1 MVKVHMQGPARSEH
15 EGRRPDASPYEIA
28 VVANALDLLTA
39 VGRSN
44 DGAIS
49 AAQASKILGISRS
62 TAYRLLVTLKNR
74 GFVETD
80 EASKRWRFGAQMFS
94 LMGSATPSRLRSLA
108 EPAMTRI
115 WEQEKETVNLATMI
129 GGQLTYVHILESPRS
144 FRMSAAPG
152 LIAPL
157 HATALGKAF
166 LAFLP
171 PQHRQRALEG
181 LRLVPITEKTVVDM
195 KELVAELN
203 LTAERGWAEEH
214 GETEQ
219 GVACAGAAIL
229 DATGLPI
236 AGISVS
242 VPEARLTPERMARIC
257 MTLRAEA
264 AAITKGLGYDG
275 SSG

>member
-1 MVKVHMQGPARSEH
+1 MRGPAPSGH
-15 EGRRPDASPYEIA
+15 DGRRSAAGPYEIT

-49 AAQASKILGISRS
+49 AAEASKILGISRS
-62 TAYRLLVTLKNR
+62 TAYRLLVTLKDR
-74 GFVETD
+74 GFVEFD
-80 EASKRWRFGAQMFS
+80 EATNRWRLGAQMFS
-94 LMGSATPSRLRSLA
+94 LMGRATPSKLRSRA
-108 EPAMTRI
+108 EPAMTRV

-129 GGQLTYVHILESPRS
+129 GGQLTYIHILESPRS
-144 FRMSAAPG
+144 FRMTAAPG

-171 PQHRQRALEG
+171 HQERQRVLEG
-181 LRLVPITEKTVVDM
+181 LRLVPITAKTVVDM

-214 GETEQ
+214 GETEP
-219 GVACAGAAIL
+219 GVACAGAAVL
-229 DATGLPI
+229 DASGLPI
-236 AGISVS
+236 ASISVS
-242 VPEARLTPERMARIC
+242 VPEARLTPERMARIG
-257 MTLRAEA
+257 MTLTVEA
-264 AAITKGLGYDG
+264 AGITRGLGYG

>member
-1 MVKVHMQGPARSEH
+1 MAGSERSV
-15 EGRRPDASPYEIA
+15 RRPVASPYEIA
-28 VVANALDLLTA
+28 VVANALDLLAA
-39 VGRSN
+39 VGQSS

-49 AAQASKILGISRS
+49 AAEASKMLGISRS
-62 TAYRLLVTLKNR
+62 TAYRLLITLKSR
-74 GFVETD
+74 GFVEVD
-80 EASKRWRFGAQMFS
+80 ETTNQWRLGAQMFS
-94 LMGSATPSRLRSLA
+94 LMGSATPSKLRSLT

-144 FRMSAAPG
+144 FRMTAAPG
-152 LIAPL
+152 LIAQL

-171 PQHRQRALEG
+171 PQDRQRALAA
-181 LRLVPITEKTVVDM
+181 LRLIPITEKTVVDM
-195 KELVAELN
+195 KDLIAELN
-203 LTAERGWAEEH
+203 FTAERGWAEEH

-229 DATGLPI
+229 DATGVPI

-242 VPEARLTPERMARIC
+242 VPEARLTPERMARIGK
-257 MTLRAEA
+257 TLMAEA
-264 AAITKGLGYDG
+264 GAISKRLGYG